1 MSDPKH
7 ELEEIANRERS
18 GRARRRKWRAWINA
32 PRLWWEGRQ
41 SRARERLV
49 SEGHP
54 ISSWQQGRIGLA
66 LMVGGV
72 ATAVS
77 WNVWGARQSVWPL
90 ALCAL
95 AVAAFV
101 AQGWW
106 WPRHLPFRL
115 TDADRVRGERP
126 SAGKGQI
133 PYVHF
138 TITVHRKDKSQGE
151 SELAAVLELFAE
163 RLNDAQQANKH
174 FATSVERPWRV
185 VAGESLTGEL
195 DGSMWGSRLLER
207 WVVRD
212 LRLLHRICP
221 IREVVVEARYTGA
234 TYRIATTVS
243 V

>member
-1 MSDPKH
+1 MQKSQ
-7 ELEEIANRERS
+7 A
-18 GRARRRKWRAWINA
+18 
-32 PRLWWEGRQ
+32 
-41 SRARERLV
+41 LV
-49 SEGHP
+49 SLG
-54 ISSWQQGRIGLA
+54 QRGL
-66 LMVGGV
+66 LLP
-72 ATAVS
+72 
-77 WNVWGARQSVWPL
+77 VWVKA
-90 ALCAL
+90 AL
-95 AVAAFV
+95 AANDRLKLYLTVVQAAASHADHPHQDV
-101 AQGWW
+101 
-106 WPRHLPFRL
+106 PDL
-115 TDADRVRGERP
+115 TR
-126 SAGKGQI
+126 
-133 PYVHF
+133 
-138 TITVHRKDKSQGE
+138 
-151 SELAAVLELFAE
+151 ELAAVLELFAE